1 MERRDFI
8 KKSLVVGASSF
19 VGSTVLSRISGKTRI
34 PVLQE
39 EAIDLAVV
47 KGADYFSSTIKAVER
62 LGGMGTF
69 VTKGARVGLLI
80 NSPWRNPGTYTNP
93 DVALAVVKMCYD
105 AGAKEIYS
113 VEGTSGAYWRRS
125 SLADQFAEE
134 IGSLRPSGGKDVKVE
149 IPKGKKLK
157 QADVSRAL
165 MECDVVINI
174 PIAKD
179 HEGTHF
185 TCTLKNMMGASPYS
199 TNRFFH
205 YGSGA
210 KGGYDDVPHLSQC
223 IADINL
229 VRKPDLFVVDTTEFV
244 TTNGPGGPGE
254 MKKPQKIVAGTDGVA
269 VDAYCAEVRG
279 LKSQDVLMITMAHEH
294 GLGEMD
300 FSKLTVKEVDV

>member
-19 VGSTVLSRISGKTRI
+19 VGSTVLSRISEKTLI
-34 PVLQE
+34 PVIQE
-39 EAIDLAVV
+39 GGLDIAVV
-47 KGADYFSSTIKAVER
+47 KGADYYGSTVKAVEH
-62 LGGMGTF
+62 LGGMQTF

-93 DVALAVVKMCYD
+93 DVALAVVEMCYD

-113 VEGTSGAYWRRS
+113 VEGASEAYWRRS
-125 SLADQFAEE
+125 SLAGQFAEE
-134 IGSLRPSGGKDVKVE
+134 IGSLKSSGGKDLRVD

-157 QADVSRAL
+157 QADVSRTL

-185 TCTLKNMMGASPYS
+185 TCTLKNMMGASPYL

-205 YGSGA
+205 HGSGA
-210 KGGYDDVPHLSQC
+210 EGAYDDVPHLSQC
-223 IADINL
+223 IADLNL
-229 VRKPDLFVVDTTEFV
+229 VRKPDLFVVDATEFV

-254 MKKPQKIVAGTDGVA
+254 MKKPRKIVAGTDGVA

-294 GLGEMD
+294 GLGEMNVG
-300 FSKLTVKEVDV
+300 KLTVKEVDV